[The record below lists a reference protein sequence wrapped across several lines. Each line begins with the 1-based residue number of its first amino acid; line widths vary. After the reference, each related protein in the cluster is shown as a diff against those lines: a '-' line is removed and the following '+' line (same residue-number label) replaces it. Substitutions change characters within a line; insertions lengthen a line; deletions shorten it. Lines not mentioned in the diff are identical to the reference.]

1 MAEAA
6 GRKSL
11 LQISL
16 VYINTL
22 MIQRVLGEPN
32 WTQRMTPED
41 LRALTPLTYTH
52 VTPYG
57 MFRFDMN
64 KRLDIDASG
73 LLPDV
78 RPGRTLPLVTRMFLQ
93 GLPGSAGALLSV
105 LLAGPAVI
113 VAQSPLTEDLVPPT
127 AAVQNLP
134 TPQFTSASQPHPP
147 HWPGAAVPSAR
158 GDWMAG
164 RRAAKQKKQPLRR
177 GHRMANA
184 TELRLGASVGLAFRE
199 IEKDGVRGPPPRPAR
214 ACRSSLGGA
223 SAPAN
228 GWLGGGPSCAGL
240 ISRTGFLKLNISCP
254 PTRGSTAGICRRGCP
269 NVGSSTQP
277 GLLHDAGETARI
289 RHPLDVLVFAGTSAS
304 LYNFGAAT
312 KSLWPRVSTVFFSF
326 PEMARMTSCFGI
338 ETGGAECHPASIP
351 RPSSSP
357 NRRNFEKLSLARC
370 REGRNW
376 SS

>member
-113 VAQSPLTEDLVPPT
+113 VAQSPLNRGLG
-127 AAVQNLP
+127 
-134 TPQFTSASQPHPP
+134 SANS
-147 HWPGAAVPSAR
+147 
-158 GDWMAG
+158 
-164 RRAAKQKKQPLRR
+164 
-177 GHRMANA
+177 
-184 TELRLGASVGLAFRE
+184 
-199 IEKDGVRGPPPRPAR
+199 
-214 ACRSSLGGA
+214 
-223 SAPAN
+223 
-228 GWLGGGPSCAGL
+228 GGPKSPNSAIYVGEPA
-240 ISRTGFLKLNISCP
+240 S
-254 PTRGSTAGICRRGCP
+254 STA
-269 NVGSSTQP
+269 
-277 GLLHDAGETARI
+277 
-289 RHPLDVLVFAGTSAS
+289 
-304 LYNFGAAT
+304 
-312 KSLWPRVSTVFFSF
+312 
-326 PEMARMTSCFGI
+326 
-338 ETGGAECHPASIP
+338 
-351 RPSSSP
+351 
-357 NRRNFEKLSLARC
+357 LARSG
-370 REGRNW
+370 RSFGTRRLDGGQEGRQTEKTATSPW
-376 SS
+376 P